1 MITRITPKMGL
12 CVTFNAPY
20 WDQRGALLA
29 MHRRPRGRTS
39 MKLSR
44 LPLAL
49 MLVAVALAPR
59 VFAQSSGVETK
70 VMIRAIARDAKVI
83 GEHVGGARITVKDA
97 STGQVLAQGMQSAGT
112 GDTDLIMKKPR
123 VRGATVYGTPDSS
136 GFLAVLHI
144 DKPTEV
150 EITAEAPLG
159 TPQAT
164 QRASTMMLL
173 VPGQDVL
180 GEGVLLEIHGFIV
193 KPLAPQT
200 DAKIKAESPF
210 EVRATVTMTC
220 GCPIEPN
227 GLWDANKIHVVAR
240 VIRDGK
246 MESEIPMQYAGVQ
259 NTFTGNVSVN
269 APGKIEL
276 QVLAMDGANAN
287 FGIDRQD
294 LTVLP

>member
-1 MITRITPKMGL
+1 MNNTSVAEKVSTRESGMITRITPKMGL

-112 GDTDLIMKKPR
+112 GDTDLIMRSRGSAGLRFTAHRTPLDFWQCCTSTNPPR
-123 VRGATVYGTPDSS
+123 WR
-136 GFLAVLHI
+136 
-144 DKPTEV
+144 
-150 EITAEAPLG
+150 
-159 TPQAT
+159 
-164 QRASTMMLL
+164 
-173 VPGQDVL
+173 
-180 GEGVLLEIHGFIV
+180 
-193 KPLAPQT
+193 
-200 DAKIKAESPF
+200 
-210 EVRATVTMTC
+210 
-220 GCPIEPN
+220 
-227 GLWDANKIHVVAR
+227 
-240 VIRDGK
+240 
-246 MESEIPMQYAGVQ
+246 
-259 NTFTGNVSVN
+259 
-269 APGKIEL
+269 
-276 QVLAMDGANAN
+276 
-287 FGIDRQD
+287 
-294 LTVLP
+294 

>member
-150 EITAEAPLG
+150 EITAEAAARH
-159 TPQAT
+159 AT
-164 QRASTMMLL
+164 SHPACIDNDAAGAGPGRA
-173 VPGQDVL
+173 G
-180 GEGVLLEIHGFIV
+180 
-193 KPLAPQT
+193 
-200 DAKIKAESPF
+200 
-210 EVRATVTMTC
+210 RRR
-220 GCPIEPN
+220 
-227 GLWDANKIHVVAR
+227 VAR
-240 VIRDGK
+240 NSRLYR
-246 MESEIPMQYAGVQ
+246 QTAG
-259 NTFTGNVSVN
+259 T
-269 APGKIEL
+269 A
-276 QVLAMDGANAN
+276 
-287 FGIDRQD
+287 DRCKDQSG
-294 LTVLP
+294 VAI